1 MTHPA
6 IEMYD
11 YHVWEVSRIMD
22 RLKEIPEELYRQEI
36 ASSFPSI
43 AKTLAHIYIVDNVWF
58 QTLQGTE
65 MADALNSSWSNREE
79 LENGS
84 LPELETKFKRLS
96 EACSRLL
103 RAQEDLEKRVMLNN
117 PYAGSRE
124 TSLAE
129 IVMQIVTHGTYHKG
143 NISTML
149 RQTGNSSVMT
159 DYIYYLYAK
168 Q

>member
-1 MTHPA
+1 MHAA
-6 IEMYD
+6 IEMYN
-11 YHVWEVSRIMD
+11 YHVWEISRIVD
-22 RLKEIPEELYRQEI
+22 HLKEIPEELYRKEI

-58 QTLQGTE
+58 QTLQGAE
-65 MADALNSSWSNREE
+65 LAEALNSSWADRDEI
-79 LENGS
+79 ENGP
-84 LPELETKFKRLS
+84 LPELEAKFKRLF
-96 EACSRLL
+96 EQCSRFLHE
-103 RAQEDLEKRVMLNN
+103 QEDLGKRIMLNN

-129 IVMQIVTHGTYHKG
+129 IVTQIVTHGTYHKG

-159 DYIYYLYAK
+159 DYIYYLYAR